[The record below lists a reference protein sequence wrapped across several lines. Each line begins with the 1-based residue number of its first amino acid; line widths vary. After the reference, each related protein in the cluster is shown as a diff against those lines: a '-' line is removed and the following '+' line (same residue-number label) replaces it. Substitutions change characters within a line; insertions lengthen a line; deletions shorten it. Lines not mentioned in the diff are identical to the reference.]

1 MNVYADNAATTK
13 MCAAAIKEMLPYMME
28 TYGNPSSLHSE
39 GQKAAM
45 ALQDARERIAA
56 RLGCQPDEI
65 IFTSG
70 GSEADNQAVLSAANF

>member
-45 ALQDARERIAA
+45 ALQPLQPA
-56 RLGCQPDEI
+56 LGGAESCH
-65 IFTSG
+65 G
-70 GSEADNQAVLSAANF
+70 LAGCKRADRCKAGLPA

>member
-1 MNVYADNAATTK
+1 

-45 ALQDARERIAA
+45 ALQDARERIADPLA
-56 RLGCQPDEI
+56 GLPPYEVRRGVQR
-65 IFTSG
+65 
-70 GSEADNQAVLSAANF
+70 QW